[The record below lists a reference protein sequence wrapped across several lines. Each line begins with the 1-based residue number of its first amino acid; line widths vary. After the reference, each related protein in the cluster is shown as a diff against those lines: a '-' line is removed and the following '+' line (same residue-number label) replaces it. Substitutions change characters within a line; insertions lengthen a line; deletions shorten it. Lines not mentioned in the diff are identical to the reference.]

1 MKKLLLIPALVTL
14 LSACATYKPVVQQGN
29 ALEKSTV
36 SRVKIGMSKSQVL
49 TTLGSPLM
57 QDDFRANRWD
67 YLYYSNA
74 NGVKSEQ
81 KNLILNFSNGL
92 VSKIN

>member
-1 MKKLLLIPALVTL
+1 MKKLFLISALVTL
-14 LSACATYKPVVQQGN
+14 LTACATYKPVIQQGN

-36 SRVKIGMSKSQVL
+36 ARVKVGMSKSQVV
-49 TTLGSPLM
+49 TTLGSPLL

-67 YLYYSNA
+67 YLYYSNE

-81 KNLILNFSNGL
+81 KNLIINFSNGL